1 MNYIDRKFKISTWTI
16 PIVARNKDKQTI
28 KIPLASS
35 RKNCTILLLRKRL
48 HHNLNLQFLLF
59 HCSLSICHV
68 FGQERR
74 MCRDNM
80 EELRMKKKERKK
92 ERKEKVKRKNDSRL
106 VFSNK
111 KKKKKKENNR
121 ERISLVGLISR
132 SLTFERNSMQIAIQ
146 LRYQEFNFDLDEA
159 AFNCTWCFVSRSLVD
174 AK

>member
-80 EELRMKKKERKK
+80 EELRMKKKRKK
-92 ERKEKVKRKNDSRL
+92 ERKKGKSEKEEW
-106 VFSNK
+106 FSVGFIKQK
-111 KKKKKKENNR
+111 KKKKKKKKR
-121 ERISLVGLISR
+121 TTVKGSHWLDWLV
-132 SLTFERNSMQIAIQ
+132 
-146 LRYQEFNFDLDEA
+146 EA
-159 AFNCTWCFVSRSLVD
+159 WPLKGIPCR
-174 AK
+174 